1 MKKII
6 RIFLAFLIINLNQL
20 VADTPDILIEKGK
33 LALFKNDF
41 KNALNFLNK
50 AISKDS
56 NNYEA
61 FYYRGLIYLY
71 SNEFDRA
78 IDDFTKTIEL
88 NKEFPDAYNNRGLA
102 YSYLEQMSDA
112 LSDFNRAIE
121 LDPKFAEAYMNRG
134 SYYLAMEDNK
144 NARLDLENAAKY
156 NTSNPELYFLLG
168 KLEYSERNYQKSVE
182 YFTKSILLGMKD
194 AKIYFNRANAYVKLN
209 QFQKAIDD
217 YSKVIELNSED
228 IYSYN
233 NRAFCFDKLGL
244 PEKAESDYKKVQEI
258 REKLFPKPVF
268 GDLIKVSDPDS
279 VISFMLPNNW
289 YYWFVKDSTKI
300 NILVS
305 KDEINPYA
313 QTLEIGAVGALIYN
327 LKNELSDRSDE
338 NIVKFWEG
346 TKEYLSGKFEVYE
359 FKQRKSLRYKGS
371 QAFENISRI
380 QFKNTHKIFMML
392 EFAIIKNEK
401 IFFLNFQAP
410 EEQFFLYEEMFQN
423 IKNSIEINFNK
434 EVY

>member
-1 MKKII
+1 MNKIL
-6 RIFLAFLIINLNQL
+6 RIFLVVFIFFFHQAYS
-20 VADTPDILIEKGK
+20 DTPDVLIEKGK

-41 KNALNFLNK
+41 KNALNYLNK

-56 NNYEA
+56 FNYEA

-71 SNEFDRA
+71 SNEFDKA
-78 IDDFTKTIEL
+78 IDDFSKTIEL
-88 NKEFPDAYNNRGLA
+88 NKDFPDAYNNRGLA
-102 YSYLEQMSDA
+102 YSYLEQLSYA
-112 LSDFNRAIE
+112 LADFNRAIE

-134 SYYLAMEDNK
+134 SYYLAMEDNQ
-144 NARLDLENAAKY
+144 NARRDLENAAKY

-168 KLEYSERNYQKSVE
+168 KLEYSDHNYQKSVD
-182 YFTKSILLGMKD
+182 YFTKCISLGMND

-209 QFQKAIDD
+209 QFQKAVDD
-217 YSKVIELNSED
+217 YTKVIELNPDD

-233 NRAFCFDKLGL
+233 NRAFCYDKLGL
-244 PEKAESDYKKVQEI
+244 SQKAESDYKKVQEI

-268 GDLIKVSDPDS
+268 GELVKVSDPDS
-279 VISFMLPNNW
+279 TISFLLPNNW
-289 YYWFVKDSTKI
+289 YYWFIKDSTKI
-300 NILVS
+300 NILIS
-305 KDEINPYA
+305 KEYINT
-313 QTLEIGAVGALIYN
+313 QSETLEIGAVGALIYN
-327 LKNELSDRSDE
+327 LSNELSDRSDE
-338 NIVKFWEG
+338 NIIKFWEG
-346 TKEYLSGKFEVYE
+346 TKEYLSGKFEIYE

-380 QFKNTHKIFMML
+380 QFKNTHQIFMML

-401 IFFLNFQAP
+401 IFFINFQAP

-423 IKNSIEINFNK
+423 IKNSIEVNFNK